1 MDPKKC
7 EVCNNNTP
15 EYFCSKC
22 DLTLCSLCNTNVHR
36 NFLFEKHQQFL
47 KILDGSI
54 DSISYP
60 KKLPSKKS
68 ETRVIKQGD
77 YKCSKSEIST
87 CSKSVIH
94 ENTKDLKQNQG
105 FFLTKEDSSALKT
118 ILNKNTTIKNSYPPI
133 EKAIEE
139 KETKKENSLFII
151 KCYVGNLNYKTTENN
166 LKDYFSRYFNVI
178 QSEIVYDRS
187 GHSKGYGFVTISF
200 NQDKSQTV
208 IQKLNNRML
217 DQRKIKIVIIQFSKN
232 KLKQKSSDNKLNKMK
247 SREQMTSDNKSNKRK
262 SSEQKTKDKQITNNK
277 LINKTDIRANS
288 LIKTFKQ
295 YENKIINLEF
305 MKSTEYIIEKKKII
319 LKNENFETLT
329 KTKRLLLKY
338 LREKVIITQNIY
350 FPREFN
356 HKYLKRHLECNIS
369 KHYPKIE
376 ISLIKRN
383 FEEFITVTGKS
394 KTINDIMGTI
404 KQTDYF
410 QYSEKIIKL
419 KQAGFIK
426 RVLFDRIDKNLG
438 KFDKKQVNFSIFK
451 DQIIITGNKKEVQN
465 IEQKIREI
473 MKEWQTRKNF
483 SFGNERSQT
492 KILFNKL
499 KSQNYK
505 LINQLQSKYGVL
517 IKLRFE
523 TTEIELSGFK
533 ENIESLRHRFTEI
546 IKNYEKERKII
557 NISILEKPNFEKYF
571 LTFFFLKKFKNRFQ
585 KKLNQKNQTINFDSE
600 KQVFI
605 LKTDPGDQNTL
616 KSFFRYEMKLFLKKI
631 YKETIEI
638 SPLILRVILQNKN
651 EFVYFSN
658 TNRILIEFPKTH
670 NCEYR
675 YQFENKETLFE
686 INSGDILDLSAD
698 AIVNYRNE
706 KLSNLKGLAGVISK
720 ETGKQFDMEC
730 EQYIKNN
737 KRLLTG
743 NAMMTGSGDLANYN
757 KVINVVLPMWDN
769 KKIIECKRQ
778 LAKAYNSVIQIANNN
793 NLTSIVFPIIGV
805 AGYHRAL
812 DILITIALEQIKRYF
827 LDEYSNKNNGN
838 TSNQN
843 SLRQITFCNKC
854 QLHFSKLVTQAKNLF
869 GNSNVS
875 LDFDYILPKVNTNKN
890 NNINQNKYLWSWY
903 KDSGKYELYSQEN
916 QTKINREYQNNN
928 KSAKLIIGNK
938 KYLSGVEYSIVFG
951 TMQQINNKTSFVRKV
966 KKVLNE
972 KYAKDQSQ
980 EKVNTCSNIEK
991 ENQNNQTMNNYIQ
1004 NINSSQKL
1012 KIYGMVLN
1020 NNYKRNSQ
1028 RIITKINRKIEKHS
1042 YKEKI
1047 ILRNLKIENI
1057 NQIINKYHLAFH
1069 IVEKEKKIIEIVGK
1083 ETNVLK
1089 AKYDLEKSF
1098 FNSLSCNFPND
1109 WTSDPKGNVTLQSIS
1124 KYSSEWN
1131 RIQTKVHQTL
1141 TSVELIEIERVENHY
1156 LWKIYQDSKNRMLMK
1171 NLQVNELELFHG
1183 SRETIPEKIHSEDTG
1198 FDMRISKKGM
1208 WGKGIYFAVNA
1219 SYSNHYA
1226 HIKTKSSSFFQK
1238 VTKQFFLA
1246 KVLVGD
1252 SITMAH
1258 TDSLVRPPIKNT
1270 SQVLQ
1275 NQIIRHDSV
1284 NGVTQGSKVYIIY
1297 QNDQAYP
1304 YYLITYR

>member
-1 MDPKKC
+1 
-7 EVCNNNTP
+7 
-15 EYFCSKC
+15 
-22 DLTLCSLCNTNVHR
+22 
-36 NFLFEKHQQFL
+36 
-47 KILDGSI
+47 
-54 DSISYP
+54 
-60 KKLPSKKS
+60 
-68 ETRVIKQGD
+68 
-77 YKCSKSEIST
+77 
-87 CSKSVIH
+87 
-94 ENTKDLKQNQG
+94 
-105 FFLTKEDSSALKT
+105 
-118 ILNKNTTIKNSYPPI
+118 
-133 EKAIEE
+133 
-139 KETKKENSLFII
+139 
-151 KCYVGNLNYKTTENN
+151 
-166 LKDYFSRYFNVI
+166 
-178 QSEIVYDRS
+178 
-187 GHSKGYGFVTISF
+187 
-200 NQDKSQTV
+200 
-208 IQKLNNRML
+208 
-217 DQRKIKIVIIQFSKN
+217 
-232 KLKQKSSDNKLNKMK
+232 MK
-247 SREQMTSDNKSNKRK
+247 SREQMNSDNKSNKRK

-288 LIKTFKQ
+288 LIKTFQQ

-319 LKNENFETLT
+319 LKNENFETRT

-338 LREKVIITQNIY
+338 LREKVSITQNIY

-369 KHYPKIE
+369 KHSPKIE

-383 FEEFITVTGKS
+383 FEEFITVTGES
-394 KTINDIMGTI
+394 KTINGIMGMI
-404 KQTDYF
+404 KQTEYF

-419 KQAGFIK
+419 KRAGFIK
-426 RVLFDRIDKNLG
+426 KVLFDRIDKNLG

-451 DQIIITGNKKEVQN
+451 DQIIITGNKKAVQN

-473 MKEWQTRKNF
+473 MKEWQTKKNF
-483 SFGNERSQT
+483 SFENERSQT
-492 KILFNKL
+492 KLLFNKL

-523 TTEIELSGFK
+523 RTEIELSGFK

-571 LTFFFLKKFKNRFQ
+571 LTLFFLKKFKNGFQ

-600 KQVFI
+600 KQSFI

-686 INSGDILDLSAD
+686 INSGDILDLKAD

-720 ETGKQFDMEC
+720 ETGKQFDLEC

-757 KVINVVLPMWDN
+757 KVINVVLPKWDN
-769 KKIIECKRQ
+769 K
-778 LAKAYNSVIQIANNN
+778 
-793 NLTSIVFPIIGV
+793 
-805 AGYHRAL
+805 AL
-812 DILITIALEQIKRYF
+812 DILIIIALEQIKRYF
-827 LDEYSNKNNGN
+827 LDEYSNNNNGN

-890 NNINQNKYLWSWY
+890 NNINQNKYLWSWC

-916 QTKINREYQNNN
+916 QTKINREYPNNN

-1004 NINSSQKL
+1004 NINSSLKL

-1069 IVEKEKKIIEIVGK
+1069 IVEKKK
-1083 ETNVLK
+1083 
-1089 AKYDLEKSF
+1089 
-1098 FNSLSCNFPND
+1098 
-1109 WTSDPKGNVTLQSIS
+1109 
-1124 KYSSEWN
+1124 
-1131 RIQTKVHQTL
+1131 
-1141 TSVELIEIERVENHY
+1141 
-1156 LWKIYQDSKNRMLMK
+1156 
-1171 NLQVNELELFHG
+1171 
-1183 SRETIPEKIHSEDTG
+1183 
-1198 FDMRISKKGM
+1198 
-1208 WGKGIYFAVNA
+1208 
-1219 SYSNHYA
+1219 
-1226 HIKTKSSSFFQK
+1226 
-1238 VTKQFFLA
+1238 
-1246 KVLVGD
+1246 
-1252 SITMAH
+1252 
-1258 TDSLVRPPIKNT
+1258 
-1270 SQVLQ
+1270 
-1275 NQIIRHDSV
+1275 
-1284 NGVTQGSKVYIIY
+1284 
-1297 QNDQAYP
+1297 
-1304 YYLITYR
+1304 